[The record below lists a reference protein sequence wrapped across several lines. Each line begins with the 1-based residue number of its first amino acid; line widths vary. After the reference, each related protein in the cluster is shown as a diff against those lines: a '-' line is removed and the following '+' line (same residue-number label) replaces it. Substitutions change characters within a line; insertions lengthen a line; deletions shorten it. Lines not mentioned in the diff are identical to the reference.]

1 MGVFFFKSTRIGFK
15 PAFII
20 ENAVEQYDIAGIITS
35 EFLGKS
41 KLFNATVNA
50 SVPLLHPIAY
60 LALQNLAKF
69 FSNSSTAFPFIKSVF
84 LKDEHYELE
93 EELLAFREDGNMTK
107 DTLDALRWA
116 TDDMYKPRVEK
127 NKKGE

>member
-1 MGVFFFKSTRIGFK
+1 MF
-15 PAFII
+15 
-20 ENAVEQYDIAGIITS
+20 
-35 EFLGKS
+35 
-41 KLFNATVNA
+41 A
-50 SVPLLHPIAY
+50 S
-60 LALQNLAKF
+60 
-69 FSNSSTAFPFIKSVF
+69 KSVF

-127 NKKGE
+127 NKKGEWQKRRRPVVTDWQTGQIFNA